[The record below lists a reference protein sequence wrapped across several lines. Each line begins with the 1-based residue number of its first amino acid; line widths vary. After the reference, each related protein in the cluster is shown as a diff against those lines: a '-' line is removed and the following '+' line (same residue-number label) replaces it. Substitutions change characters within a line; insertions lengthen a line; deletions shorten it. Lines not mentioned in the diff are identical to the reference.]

1 MLSRIDR
8 FWSDSL
14 LVFIALRHRARHVL
28 VWLGVFF
35 VLWAPLA
42 VLVYGAWEASGI
54 TLQPGQI
61 ADRTI
66 KAPYTATFESR
77 LLTQQARQEAY
88 DDARNIVLVRDP
100 AVEAAQLE
108 ALNRLLTQLDAIR
121 AQRGTD
127 LAAATQQAQSALEG
141 LGAEDAQLLVS
152 LSDASWGRIEGEA
165 RRLLASVLS
174 GEVRSDNVAQ
184 IKEQLPDRVSIELNP
199 VERRLVVVLV
209 RSFIRPNVRVD
220 EQATRA
226 AREAAA
232 AAVSP
237 VMVTVQAGQVI
248 VRDGDPVTP
257 EALEK
262 LEYFGLL
269 SPRQSWPE
277 FLGLLG
283 VLALWAGGF
292 ALALYRSVQHTRQ
305 PRQLF
310 LIVGLVLLTLA
321 AGRLL
326 VTIPEFRYSFP
337 VAGTVM
343 LFAVLLDL
351 RTALLASWFLALALG
366 ILDGFSLLTTL
377 VAGFGSLAGAVV
389 VWRAER
395 TVTFLWAGIAV
406 AAATAATALAALL
419 ALGRQVVDWNLA
431 GNVLLQSGINGV
443 LSASLCFLSFSLL
456 GRLLGITTHL
466 QLLELAHPTQPL
478 LSRLAREAPGTYH
491 HSLVVGNL
499 AEAAAEVVGA
509 DPLLT
514 RVGVLYHDIGKV
526 LHPELYVENQ
536 ANRIN
541 IHDSLDPLT
550 SARLI
555 EEHVTEGVK
564 LAKRAR
570 LPKPIVDI
578 IQQHHGTTLIKY
590 FYAKAKEAGLA
601 VDEQAFRYPGP
612 RPQSKE
618 AAVVMLAD
626 SVEAAVRA
634 AAQSGKLYE
643 PGDPHSVS
651 KRLAEIVDRVIR
663 ERLEDGQLDDAD
675 LTFRQI
681 TEIRRVFLTMLEG
694 VYHPRVEYPEVR
706 RELVVTGVDERAAA
720 EA

>member
-1 MLSRIDR
+1 
-8 FWSDSL
+8 
-14 LVFIALRHRARHVL
+14 
-28 VWLGVFF
+28 
-35 VLWAPLA
+35 
-42 VLVYGAWEASGI
+42 
-54 TLQPGQI
+54 
-61 ADRTI
+61 
-66 KAPYTATFESR
+66 
-77 LLTQQARQEAY
+77 
-88 DDARNIVLVRDP
+88 
-100 AVEAAQLE
+100 
-108 ALNRLLTQLDAIR
+108 
-121 AQRGTD
+121 
-127 LAAATQQAQSALEG
+127 
-141 LGAEDAQLLVS
+141 
-152 LSDASWGRIEGEA
+152 
-165 RRLLASVLS
+165 
-174 GEVRSDNVAQ
+174 
-184 IKEQLPDRVSIELNP
+184 
-199 VERRLVVVLV
+199 
-209 RSFIRPNVRVD
+209 
-220 EQATRA
+220 
-226 AREAAA
+226 
-232 AAVSP
+232 
-237 VMVTVQAGQVI
+237 
-248 VRDGDPVTP
+248 
-257 EALEK
+257 
-262 LEYFGLL
+262 
-269 SPRQSWPE
+269 
-277 FLGLLG
+277 
-283 VLALWAGGF
+283 
-292 ALALYRSVQHTRQ
+292 
-305 PRQLF
+305 
-310 LIVGLVLLTLA
+310 VLLTLA

-406 AAATAATALAALL
+406 SAATAATALAALL

>member
-14 LVFIALRHRARHVL
+14 LMFIALRHRARHVL

-209 RSFIRPNVRVD
+209 RPFIRPNVRVD

-237 VMVTVQAGQVI
+237 VMITVQAGQVI

-343 LFAVLLDL
+343 LFAALLDL

-406 AAATAATALAALL
+406 AAATGATALAALL
-419 ALGRQVVDWNLA
+419 AIGRQVVDWNFA
-431 GNVLLQSGINGV
+431 ANVLVQSGINGV

>member
-14 LVFIALRHRARHVL
+14 LMFIALRHRARHVL

-209 RSFIRPNVRVD
+209 RPFIRPNVRVD

-237 VMVTVQAGQVI
+237 VMITVQAGQVI

-343 LFAVLLDL
+343 LFAALLDL

-406 AAATAATALAALL
+406 AAATGATALAALL
-419 ALGRQVVDWNLA
+419 AIGRQVVDWNLA
-431 GNVLLQSGINGV
+431 ANVLVQSGINGV

>member
-8 FWSDSL
+8 FWSDFVLS
-14 LVFIALRHRARHVL
+14 FIALRHRARPVL

-35 VLWAPLA
+35 VLWGPLA
-42 VLVYGAWEASGI
+42 ALVYGAWEASGI
-54 TLQPGQI
+54 ALQPGQI

-66 KAPYTATFESR
+66 KAPHTATFESR

-121 AQRGTD
+121 AQRGAD

-209 RSFIRPNVRVD
+209 RPFIRPNVRVD

-237 VMVTVQAGQVI
+237 VMITVQAGQVI

-305 PRQLF
+305 PRQLL

-343 LFAVLLDL
+343 LFAALLDL

-377 VAGFGSLAGAVV
+377 VAGFGSLAGAIV

-419 ALGRQVVDWNLA
+419 AIGRQVVDWNLA
-431 GNVLLQSGINGV
+431 ANVLVQSGINGV

-536 ANRIN
+536 ANRLN

-555 EEHVTEGVK
+555 KEHVTEGVK

-590 FYAKAKEAGLA
+590 FYAKAKEAGLV

-634 AAQSGKLYE
+634 AAQAGKLYE

-681 TEIRRVFLTMLEG
+681 TEIRRVFLAMLEG

-706 RELVVTGVDERAAA
+706 REPVVTVVDERAAA

>member
-1 MLSRIDR
+1 MLSRFDR
-8 FWSDSL
+8 FWSDCL
-14 LVFIALRHRARHVL
+14 LSFIALRHRARRIL
-28 VWLGVFF
+28 VWLGVFL

-42 VLVYGAWEASGI
+42 ALVYGAWEASGI
-54 TLQPGQI
+54 ALQPGQI

-152 LSDASWGRIEGEA
+152 LSDASWSRIEGEA

-184 IKEQLPDRVSIELNP
+184 IKEQLPERVSIELNP

-209 RSFIRPNVRVD
+209 RPFIRPNVRVD

-305 PRQLF
+305 PRQLL

-326 VTIPEFRYSFP
+326 VTIPDFRYSFP

-406 AAATAATALAALL
+406 AAATSATALAALL

-431 GNVLLQSGINGV
+431 ANVLLQSGINGV

-491 HSLVVGNL
+491 HSLVVSNL

-514 RVGVLYHDIGKV
+514 RVGVLYHDIGKL

-536 ANRIN
+536 ANRLN

-590 FYAKAKEAGLA
+590 FYAKAKESGLA

-706 RELVVTGVDERAAA
+706 REPVVTGVDERAAA

>member
-1 MLSRIDR
+1 VLSRIDR

-14 LVFIALRHRARHVL
+14 LMFIALRHRARHVL

-209 RSFIRPNVRVD
+209 RPFIRPNVRVD

-237 VMVTVQAGQVI
+237 VMITVQAGQVI

-343 LFAVLLDL
+343 LFAALLDL

-406 AAATAATALAALL
+406 AAATGATALAALL
-419 ALGRQVVDWNLA
+419 AIGRQVVDWNLA
-431 GNVLLQSGINGV
+431 ANVLVQSGINGV